1 MLFITNEKHFLINC
15 YNIYNFKD
23 FKSSTKLMIDKNLL
37 KQTNMSDIGTT
48 LVMHCPNAFGVSF
61 THINGWKVT
70 YSGDTMPCDSLVKL
84 G

>member
-1 MLFITNEKHFLINC
+1 
-15 YNIYNFKD
+15 
-23 FKSSTKLMIDKNLL
+23 MIDKNLL
-37 KQTNMSDIGTT
+37 KQSNMSDIKTT

-84 G
+84 GKCINLKIADTAV